1 MSSTGVSEETEIL
14 SEIFE
19 SWALLEF
26 GILGVTDLEVIYNP
40 VGIGTLG
47 IVKME
52 VTDSGEVV
60 LYLTTLAGTGE
71 YEDASVVGLIELVDI
86 DSSKS
91 K

>member
-26 GILGVTDLEVIYNP
+26 GIEGVTDLEVIYNP

-52 VTDSGEVV
+52 VTESRDVV
-60 LYLTTLAGTGE
+60 LYLPTLAGTGE
-71 YEDASVVGLIELVDI
+71 YEDASVVGLVELVDI

>member
-19 SWALLEF
+19 SWALLVF

-40 VGIGTLG
+40 GGIGTLG

-52 VTDSGEVV
+52 VTDSGGVV
-60 LYLTTLAGTGE
+60 LYLPTLAGTGE
-71 YEDASVVGLIELVDI
+71 YEVPVVGLVELVDI